1 MALFEYTAKNNSDGS
16 RVKSTVQADSDRA
29 AAKLLIAQGMTPI
42 DIRNID
48 ETSGWLE
55 RFANRV
61 GSKDKVIFF
70 RQFATLLN
78 AGLPLVQSL
87 RTVKDQSANKH
98 LQSIAQEVIGDIEG
112 GKTLSSALEKHPEL
126 ASNVIVALVAAGEVS
141 GTLDTSLERVANQL
155 EKDSE
160 IIGKVRSAMVYPIIV
175 VVVIIAVIG
184 FMMIAVIPQIQQLY
198 VDLKQQLPFVTL
210 VMVGVANFVR
220 YFWWLIIIGMGLG
233 VYFTKQYIATESGRQ
248 NWDAI
253 KFNMPLFGNMFK
265 KLYMARF
272 TRTGEVLL
280 SSGVHMLQ
288 MLRICAE
295 AVNNIKVGQA
305 ITTASEK
312 VHSGKALSVALK
324 DEQYILSLVPQMIG
338 VGEQS
343 GSIDGMMEKT
353 ATYYEKELDNE
364 IRALSTAIEPVLM
377 ILLAIVAGF
386 LVVAIL
392 LPIYG
397 LVGSGSIK

>member
-1 MALFEYTAKNNSDGS
+1 M
-16 RVKSTVQADSDRA
+16 
-29 AAKLLIAQGMTPI
+29 
-42 DIRNID
+42 
-48 ETSGWLE
+48 
-55 RFANRV
+55 
-61 GSKDKVIFF
+61 
-70 RQFATLLN
+70 
-78 AGLPLVQSL
+78 PLVQSL

-295 AVNNIKVGQA
+295 AVNNVKVGQA